1 MSAITRAA
9 SPAVSACVALVLLAP
24 SAGHA
29 DDPAAGKA
37 KASQVC
43 ASCHGLNGIATLPE
57 APNLAGQSPFY
68 LQAQLKAFR
77 SGERKQEQMSII
89 AQDLSDKDIEN
100 VSAWYSSI
108 KVTAKMP
115 PAAQ

>member
-1 MSAITRAA
+1 MSAKMRAA
-9 SPAVSACVALVLLAP
+9 LAAAAFSGAALLAP
-24 SAGHA
+24 AAGRA

-37 KASQVC
+37 KAAQAC

-77 SGERKQEQMSII
+77 SGDRKQEQMSII
-89 AQDLSDKDIEN
+89 AQDLSDQDIEN
-100 VSAWYSSI
+100 LAAWYSSI

-115 PAAQ
+115 ATQ

>member
-1 MSAITRAA
+1 MSAKQRAA
-9 SPAVSACVALVLLAP
+9 LTAAAISSVALLAP
-24 SAGHA
+24 CAGWA
-29 DDPAAGKA
+29 ADPAAGKA

-43 ASCHGLNGIATLPE
+43 ASCHGLNGIASLPE

-77 SGERKQEQMSII
+77 SGDRKQEQMSII

-115 PAAQ
+115 QVTQ

>member
-37 KASQVC
+37 KASQAC

-77 SGERKQEQMSII
+77 SGERKQEQMSIV
-89 AQDLSDKDIEN
+89 AQDLSDQDIEN
-100 VSAWYSSI
+100 LAAWYSSI

>member
-1 MSAITRAA
+1 MSAKTRAA
-9 SPAVSACVALVLLAP
+9 SAVVAVALLAP
-24 SAGHA
+24 CAGRA

-37 KASQVC
+37 KASRVC
-43 ASCHGLNGIATLPE
+43 AACHGLNVIASLPE

-77 SGERKQEQMSII
+77 SGDRKQEQMSII

-100 VSAWYSSI
+100 LAAWYSSI

-115 PAAQ
+115 ATQ

>member
-1 MSAITRAA
+1 MSAKTRAA
-9 SPAVSACVALVLLAP
+9 LATAALFGVVLLAP
-24 SAGHA
+24 SAGRT
-29 DDPAAGKA
+29 DDAAAGKA
-37 KASQVC
+37 KAAQAC

-77 SGERKQEQMSII
+77 SGDRKQEQMSII
-89 AQDLSDKDIEN
+89 AQDLSDQDIEN
-100 VSAWYSSI
+100 LAAWYSSI

-115 PAAQ
+115 QTQ